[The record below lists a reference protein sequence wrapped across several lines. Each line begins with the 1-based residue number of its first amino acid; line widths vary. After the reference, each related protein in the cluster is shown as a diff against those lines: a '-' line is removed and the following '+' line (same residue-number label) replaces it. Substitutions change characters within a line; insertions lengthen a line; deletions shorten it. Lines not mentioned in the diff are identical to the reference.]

1 MTAVA
6 GRYGISDVVF
16 KKKCAKAG
24 IPTPDRGYWAKK
36 EAGKPTTRTPLPK
49 RMPGQDDDVVVAGED
64 RYGYSRFEESD
75 LLGPLPSP
83 PEFSEPVETL
93 REKTQKAIG
102 RVAVPREV
110 RIWPDPIRR
119 RFEEDEKRREKIKT
133 LTYVSSWDKPIFES
147 PFELRRFRILNALSV
162 ALSKVG
168 GRLQISGKEA
178 RNVCFAIA
186 DQRVAIDLDIPWKS
200 RTQNDSVIWSP
211 RPADSKMVLAV
222 DPRWNTEE
230 ARYRCE
236 DDADGKIETK
246 LTQIAPEI
254 VVTAELRYREG
265 VLHTYKWRVE
275 RKAQLEEELRKKRL
289 EAERAERER
298 QRKLEQARV
307 DRLLRDADAFRQAQ
321 AIREYVQEIRLATPD
336 PDTVSKSG
344 LESWAQWALAQ
355 ADRIDPAKQKAFL
368 KSMDDEAK

>member
-1 MTAVA
+1 M
-6 GRYGISDVVF
+6 
-16 KKKCAKAG
+16 
-24 IPTPDRGYWAKK
+24 
-36 EAGKPTTRTPLPK
+36 
-49 RMPGQDDDVVVAGED
+49 
-64 RYGYSRFEESD
+64 
-75 LLGPLPSP
+75 
-83 PEFSEPVETL
+83 
-93 REKTQKAIG
+93 
-102 RVAVPREV
+102 

-147 PFELRRFRILNALSV
+147 PFELRRFRILNALS
-162 ALSKVG
+162 

-178 RNVCFAIA
+178 RNVCFAMA
-186 DQRVAIDLDIPWKS
+186 GQRVAIDLDILWKS
-200 RTQNDSVIWSP
+200 RMQNDSVIWSP
-211 RPADSKMVLAV
+211 RPPDSKMVLAV

-230 ARYRCE
+230 ARYRWE

-254 VVTAELRYREG
+254 VIAAELRYREG

-289 EAERAERER
+289 EAERAEREP

-321 AIREYVQEIRLATPD
+321 AIREYLRKYVGQPQTAIRFRSRVWRPGPLGASPIG
-336 PDTVSKSG
+336 P
-344 LESWAQWALAQ
+344 
-355 ADRIDPAKQKAFL
+355 IDPAKQKAFL

>member
-1 MTAVA
+1 
-6 GRYGISDVVF
+6 
-16 KKKCAKAG
+16 
-24 IPTPDRGYWAKK
+24 
-36 EAGKPTTRTPLPK
+36 
-49 RMPGQDDDVVVAGED
+49 
-64 RYGYSRFEESD
+64 
-75 LLGPLPSP
+75 
-83 PEFSEPVETL
+83 
-93 REKTQKAIG
+93 
-102 RVAVPREV
+102 
-110 RIWPDPIRR
+110 
-119 RFEEDEKRREKIKT
+119 
-133 LTYVSSWDKPIFES
+133 
-147 PFELRRFRILNALSV
+147 
-162 ALSKVG
+162 VG

-336 PDTVSKSG
+336 GDTVSKSG